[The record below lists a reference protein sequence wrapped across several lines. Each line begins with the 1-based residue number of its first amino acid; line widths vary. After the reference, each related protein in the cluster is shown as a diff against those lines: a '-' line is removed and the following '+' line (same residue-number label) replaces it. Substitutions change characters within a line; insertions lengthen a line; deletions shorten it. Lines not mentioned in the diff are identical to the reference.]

1 VNQQRLRLRYLVDR
15 ARRLNVSQLFD
26 LAHQVKRVSKAPRL
40 VIIADMLWCSVRYE
54 MGFRDYVVWDI
65 RLLTARE
72 RATWMTHPKAFR
84 LNSTLNS
91 PDSRTILV
99 DKIRFH
105 HDFAD
110 LTHREWIDAARAT
123 PPELAEFA
131 ARHPRMI
138 AKPARGEGGSG
149 ISIYD
154 TAEIQDFVEWR
165 ASLIK
170 RDQTLVEQVLEQ
182 HERLARL
189 YPDSVNTVRMITYLD
204 PNGTLHVI
212 ASVLRIGNGDVVD
225 NFASG
230 GMFTMLDEAGVALY
244 PGVDKQSNVYETHPA
259 TGVQIA
265 GFAVPRYDEITDMV
279 EEAARRLPTVPYVG
293 WDIAVTPEGP
303 ALIEANH
310 NSSVFQ
316 PKPSATGVR
325 IGLLERYRAAIGPGV
340 LDRS

>member
-1 VNQQRLRLRYLVDR
+1 
-15 ARRLNVSQLFD
+15 
-26 LAHQVKRVSKAPRL
+26 L

-244 PGVDKQSNVYETHPA
+244 PGVDKQSNVYEKHPA

-279 EEAARRLPTVPYVG
+279 AEAARRLPTVPYVG

>member
-1 VNQQRLRLRYLVDR
+1 
-15 ARRLNVSQLFD
+15 LNVSQLFD

-138 AKPARGEGGSG
+138 AKPARGEGGAG

-279 EEAARRLPTVPYVG
+279 AEAARRLPTVPYVG